1 MAVTGTGAEQGAVER
16 PTGAGG
22 RLEIRPEEHAAL
34 VDGRPLSLTMRELQ
48 LLVTLA
54 GHPQRIMTREEL
66 FAEVW
71 GSEPRRDDRSVD
83 VYVSRLR
90 AKLGAA
96 LPDTQL
102 IHTHN
107 GIGYRFSPD
116 G

>member
-1 MAVTGTGAEQGAVER
+1 MTVTGN
-16 PTGAGG
+16 
-22 RLEIRPEEHAAL
+22 RLEIRPDEHAAL

-71 GSEPRRDDRSVD
+71 GSRPRRDDRSVD

-90 AKLGAA
+90 AKLGEA

>member
-1 MAVTGTGAEQGAVER
+1 MVGEPAYPAQDVED
-16 PTGAGG
+16 
-22 RLEIRPEEHAAL
+22 RLEVRPEEHAAL

-48 LLVTLA
+48 LLTTLVS
-54 GHPQRIMTREEL
+54 HPQRIMTREEL
-66 FAEVW
+66 YAEVW
-71 GSEPRRDDRSVD
+71 GGSPRHADRSVD

-90 AKLGAA
+90 SKLGAA
-96 LPDTQL
+96 LPDREL

>member
-1 MAVTGTGAEQGAVER
+1 MAIGTGTSSQLS
-16 PTGAGG
+16 TG

-54 GHPQRIMTREEL
+54 SHPQRIMTREEL

-71 GSEPRRDDRSVD
+71 GSEPRREDRSVD

-90 AKLGAA
+90 AKLGEA
-96 LPDTQL
+96 LPGLQL

>member
-1 MAVTGTGAEQGAVER
+1 MAMGTGQPPRISA
-16 PTGAGG
+16 G

-34 VDGRPLSLTMRELQ
+34 VDGRPLSLTVRELQ
-48 LLVTLA
+48 LLITLA
-54 GHPQRIMTREEL
+54 EHPQRIMTREEL

-71 GSEPRRDDRSVD
+71 ESQPRRDDRSVD

-90 AKLGAA
+90 AKLGEA
-96 LPDTQL
+96 LPGARL

>member
-1 MAVTGTGAEQGAVER
+1 M
-16 PTGAGG
+16 G
-22 RLEIRPEEHAAL
+22 RLEIKLEEHAAL
-34 VDGRPLSLTMRELQ
+34 VDGRPLRLTVRELQ
-48 LLVTLA
+48 LLATLA
-54 GHPQRIMTREEL
+54 EHPQRIMTREEL

-71 GSEPRRDDRSVD
+71 GSQQRPEDRSVD

-90 AKLGAA
+90 AKLGEA
-96 LPDTQL
+96 LPGQRL

>member
-1 MAVTGTGAEQGAVER
+1 MATGTESSSPRLAS
-16 PTGAGG
+16 G
-22 RLEIRPEEHAAL
+22 RLQIRPEQHAAL

-54 GHPQRIMTREEL
+54 SHPQRIMTREEL
-66 FAEVW
+66 FTAVW
-71 GSEPRRDDRSVD
+71 GSRPRRDDRSVD

-90 AKLGAA
+90 AKLGEA
-96 LPDTQL
+96 LPDLRL
-102 IHTHN
+102 IHTHS

>member
-1 MAVTGTGAEQGAVER
+1 MATEAGNPSPLV
-16 PTGAGG
+16 GG

-54 GHPQRIMTREEL
+54 DHPQRIMTREEL
-66 FAEVW
+66 FAAVW
-71 GSEPRRDDRSVD
+71 GSEPRPDDRSVD

-90 AKLGAA
+90 AKLGEA
-96 LPDTQL
+96 LPGQQL

>member
-1 MAVTGTGAEQGAVER
+1 MAIGTGQPEQSA
-16 PTGAGG
+16 G

-48 LLVTLA
+48 LLITLA
-54 GHPQRIMTREEL
+54 EHPQRIMTREEL

-71 GSEPRRDDRSVD
+71 GGRPRSDDRSVD

-90 AKLGAA
+90 AKLGEA
-96 LPDTQL
+96 LPEVRL

-107 GIGYRFSPD
+107 GIGYRFSPED
-116 G
+116 

>member
-1 MAVTGTGAEQGAVER
+1 M
-16 PTGAGG
+16 G
-22 RLEIRPEEHAAL
+22 RLEIKPEDHAAL
-34 VDGRPLSLTMRELQ
+34 VDGRPLALTMRELQ
-48 LLVTLA
+48 LLTTLA

-66 FAEVW
+66 FTEVW
-71 GSEPRRDDRSVD
+71 GTAPRREDRSVD

-90 AKLGAA
+90 AKLSEA
-96 LPDTQL
+96 LPGTQL

>member
-1 MAVTGTGAEQGAVER
+1 MATGYTAPES
-16 PTGAGG
+16 TG

-48 LLVTLA
+48 LLATLA
-54 GHPQRIMTREEL
+54 SHPQRIMTREEL
-66 FAEVW
+66 YAEVW
-71 GSEPRRDDRSVD
+71 GRSPAMTTAPSTSTSAGCARSLARRCR
-83 VYVSRLR
+83 
-90 AKLGAA
+90 GAS
-96 LPDTQL
+96 L

>member
-1 MAVTGTGAEQGAVER
+1 MAGEDVATPQKLGLGA
-16 PTGAGG
+16 
-22 RLEIRPEEHAAL
+22 RLEIRPGEHAAL

-48 LLVTLA
+48 LLITLSS
-54 GHPQRIMTREEL
+54 HPQRIMTREEL
-66 FAEVW
+66 YAEVW
-71 GSEPRRDDRSVD
+71 GREPRHADRSVD

-90 AKLGAA
+90 SKLGEA
-96 LPDTQL
+96 LPELRL

>member
-1 MAVTGTGAEQGAVER
+1 MAAA
-16 PTGAGG
+16 
-22 RLEIRPEEHAAL
+22 LEIRPEEHAAL

-54 GHPQRIMTREEL
+54 SHPQRIMTRDEL
-66 FAEVW
+66 YAEVW
-71 GSEPRRDDRSVD
+71 GRHPRPDDRSVD

-90 AKLGAA
+90 SKLGKA
-96 LPDTQL
+96 LPERRL

>member
-1 MAVTGTGAEQGAVER
+1 MAMATGQPPQLSA
-16 PTGAGG
+16 G

-48 LLVTLA
+48 LLVTLSE
-54 GHPQRIMTREEL
+54 HPQRIMTREEL
-66 FAEVW
+66 FAAVW
-71 GSEPRRDDRSVD
+71 GSQPRRDDRSVD

-90 AKLGAA
+90 AKLGEA
-96 LPDTQL
+96 LPEFQL

>member
-1 MAVTGTGAEQGAVER
+1 MATEAGNPLPLV
-16 PTGAGG
+16 GG

-54 GHPQRIMTREEL
+54 DHPQRIMTREEL
-66 FAEVW
+66 FSAVW
-71 GSEPRRDDRSVD
+71 GSEPRPDDRSVD

-90 AKLGAA
+90 AKLGEA
-96 LPDTQL
+96 LPGEQL

>member
-1 MAVTGTGAEQGAVER
+1 MATGTGHSER
-16 PTGAGG
+16 LSAG
-22 RLEIRPEEHAAL
+22 RLEIRPDQHAAL

-48 LLVTLA
+48 LLATLA
-54 GHPQRIMTREEL
+54 RHPQRIMTREEL

-71 GSEPRRDDRSVD
+71 GSEPRREDRSVD

-90 AKLGAA
+90 AKLGEA
-96 LPDTQL
+96 LPGTQL

>member
-1 MAVTGTGAEQGAVER
+1 MATGTRNTSQLS
-16 PTGAGG
+16 GG
-22 RLEIRPEEHAAL
+22 RLEIRPEEHAAV

-48 LLVTLA
+48 LLITLSS
-54 GHPQRIMTREEL
+54 HPQRIMTREEL
-66 FAEVW
+66 FTAVW
-71 GSEPRRDDRSVD
+71 GSQPRRDDRSVD

-90 AKLGAA
+90 AKLHEA
-96 LPDTQL
+96 LPGLQL

>member
-1 MAVTGTGAEQGAVER
+1 MAIGNGHAPQEV
-16 PTGAGG
+16 GG

-54 GHPQRIMTREEL
+54 SCPQRIMTREEL

-71 GSEPRRDDRSVD
+71 GTQPRRDDRSVD

-96 LPDTQL
+96 LPDLCL

>member
-1 MAVTGTGAEQGAVER
+1 MAIGSEHSPPQLD
-16 PTGAGG
+16 G

-48 LLVTLA
+48 LLVTFA
-54 GHPQRIMTREEL
+54 SHPQRIMTREEL
-66 FAEVW
+66 FAETW
-71 GSEPRRDDRSVD
+71 GSRPPHDDRSVD

-90 AKLGAA
+90 AKLGEA
-96 LPDTQL
+96 LPEKRL

>member
-1 MAVTGTGAEQGAVER
+1 MAIGIGTSSQLPA
-16 PTGAGG
+16 G

-54 GHPQRIMTREEL
+54 SNPQRIMTREEL
-66 FAEVW
+66 FAQVW
-71 GSEPRRDDRSVD
+71 GSQPRREDRSVD

-90 AKLGAA
+90 AKLGEA
-96 LPDTQL
+96 LPGLQL

>member
-1 MAVTGTGAEQGAVER
+1 MATGTESSSSQLAA
-16 PTGAGG
+16 G
-22 RLEIRPEEHAAL
+22 RLQIRPGEHAAL

-48 LLVTLA
+48 LLITLA
-54 GHPQRIMTREEL
+54 SHSQRIMTREEL
-66 FAEVW
+66 FTEVW
-71 GSEPRRDDRSVD
+71 GSQPRSDDRSVD

-90 AKLGAA
+90 AKLGEA
-96 LPDTQL
+96 LPELRL

>member
-1 MAVTGTGAEQGAVER
+1 MAGEPAYTASGTEGL
-16 PTGAGG
+16 
-22 RLEIRPEEHAAL
+22 LEIRPEEHAAL

-48 LLVTLA
+48 LLTTLA
-54 GHPQRIMTREEL
+54 AHPQRIMTREEL
-66 FAEVW
+66 YAAVW
-71 GSEPRRDDRSVD
+71 GGTPRHADRSVD

-90 AKLGAA
+90 SKLGEAIPERA
-96 LPDTQL
+96 L

>member
-1 MAVTGTGAEQGAVER
+1 MAMGTGQQPQLSA
-16 PTGAGG
+16 G

-34 VDGRPLSLTMRELQ
+34 VDGRPLRLTMRELQ

-54 GHPQRIMTREEL
+54 EHPQRIMTREEL
-66 FAEVW
+66 FSAVW
-71 GSEPRRDDRSVD
+71 GSQPRRDDRSVD
-83 VYVSRLR
+83 VYISRLR
-90 AKLGAA
+90 AKLGEA
-96 LPDTQL
+96 LPELQL

>member
-1 MAVTGTGAEQGAVER
+1 MAIGSEHSPPQLD
-16 PTGAGG
+16 G

-48 LLVTLA
+48 LLVTFA
-54 GHPQRIMTREEL
+54 SHPQRIMTREEL
-66 FAEVW
+66 FTEIW
-71 GSEPRRDDRSVD
+71 GSRPRHDDRSVD

-90 AKLGAA
+90 AKLGEA
-96 LPDTQL
+96 LPEKRL

>member
-1 MAVTGTGAEQGAVER
+1 MATGTGQSQQQAA
-16 PTGAGG
+16 G

-48 LLVTLA
+48 LLVTLSE
-54 GHPQRIMTREEL
+54 HPQRIMTREEL
-66 FAEVW
+66 FSEVW
-71 GSEPRRDDRSVD
+71 GSSPRRDDRSVD

-90 AKLGAA
+90 AKLGEA
-96 LPDTQL
+96 LPDAQL